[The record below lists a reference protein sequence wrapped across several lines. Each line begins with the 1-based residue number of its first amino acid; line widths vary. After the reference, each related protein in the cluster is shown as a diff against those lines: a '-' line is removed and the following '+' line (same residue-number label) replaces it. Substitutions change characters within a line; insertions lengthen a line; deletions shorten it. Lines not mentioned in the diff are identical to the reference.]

1 VKKMGREVIFGKL
14 FGDIEKFFNESKR
27 KACIKDTKKVRQC
40 DLSSKSLNTTMIL
53 TRHAMK
59 N

>member
-1 VKKMGREVIFGKL
+1 MGREVIFGKL

-27 KACIKDTKKVRQC
+27 KVCIKDTKKVRQC